1 MPKIIS
7 ILTAPIRY
15 LIYGFIYLYK
25 ITLSKILPDV
35 CIYEPT
41 CSTYMLIAIR
51 RFGIIRGGWM
61 GFRRILRCNP
71 KYDGGLDPVPDNIH
85 NLKFII

>member
-1 MPKIIS
+1 MPKFLAII
-7 ILTAPIRY
+7 TAPIRY
-15 LIYGFIYLYK
+15 LIYGLIYLYK
-25 ITLSKILPDV
+25 FTLSKILPDV

-71 KYDGGLDPVPDNIH
+71 KHDGGLDPVPDNIH
-85 NLKFII
+85 KIKFII